1 MHIPD
6 GVLSI
11 EVIALTYLA
20 LAGVAYAAFSRI
32 SRIWSSSLAGKTSS
46 IAVVVFV
53 TQMINWPIPGGTSLH
68 FVGGALSGIILGPW
82 IGFIAMLIVLLIQAL
97 IFHDG
102 GLTALGAN
110 AINMAVV
117 AVFSGYMLYRAL
129 NKRSAWIAGFT
140 SGWLSVSLAGTL
152 CGIELWLSNPISIT
166 PLIVMALWH
175 TALGG
180 IEGAITASAVVYV
193 KKKAPQVIE
202 V

>member
-11 EVIALTYLA
+11 KVIVSTYVALV
-20 LAGVAYAAFSRI
+20 GIAYVAFSRI
-32 SRIWSSSLAGKTSS
+32 SRIWNSNFVGKTSS
-46 IAVVVFV
+46 IAAAIFAA
-53 TQMINWPIPGGTSLH
+53 QMINWPIPGGTSLH

-82 IGFIAMLIVLLIQAL
+82 VGFIAMLIVLLVQAL
-97 IFHDG
+97 VFHDG

-117 AVFSGYMLYRAL
+117 AVFSGYVLHKVL
-129 NKRSAWIAGFT
+129 SKRSTWIAGFT
-140 SGWLSVSLAGTL
+140 SGWLSVFLAGTL
-152 CGIELWLSNPISIT
+152 CGVELWLSNPISVT

-175 TALGG
+175 AALGV
-180 IEGAITASAVVYV
+180 IEGAITASAIVYV
-193 KKKAPQVIE
+193 KKKAPQLIE